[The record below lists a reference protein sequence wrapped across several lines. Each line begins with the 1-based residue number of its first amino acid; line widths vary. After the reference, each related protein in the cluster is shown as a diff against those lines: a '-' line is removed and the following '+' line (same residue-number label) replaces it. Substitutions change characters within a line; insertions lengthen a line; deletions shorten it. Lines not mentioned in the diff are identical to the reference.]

1 MIGKKLNDAM
11 NDQIKN
17 ELESYYIYL
26 SMAAYF
32 HSKALDGMGHW
43 MRVQAHEEM
52 VHAMKFMNHLIDRG
66 GKVMLKDLK
75 QLKTSWKS
83 PLEAFQDAYKHE
95 QFITSKINALTT
107 IARQEKEYASEPL
120 LAWFSDEQIEEESNT
135 SKIMEQIAMVHGA
148 DRDGRCG
155 QVRPAHDGPRAGRA
169 RLPPRQP
176 LRSRGDRGRR
186 CRVKQ
191 LGPVSALSRTC

>member
-1 MIGKKLNDAM
+1 MIGKKLNDAI

-66 GKVMLKDLK
+66 GKVVLKDLK
-75 QLKTSWKS
+75 QLKITWKS

-95 QFITSKINALTT
+95 QFITGKINDLTT
-107 IARQEKEYASEPL
+107 IARQEKEYASEPM

-135 SKIMEQIAMVHGA
+135 SKIMEQIGMVGA
-148 DRDGRCG
+148 DKSGLLMMDRELMARAY
-155 QVRPAHDGPRAGRA
+155 PAGSPFDPVAIAGGA
-169 RLPPRQP
+169 A
-176 LRSRGDRGRR
+176 G
-186 CRVKQ
+186 
-191 LGPVSALSRTC
+191 A